1 MYKIIKKIAFV
12 LVVLLVCSNN
22 SVFADDPGI
31 IPIDLNPVELP
42 NPHKPKSPSRVKI
55 SACVDD
61 NAVIVSSSVS
71 VMAQITITNDLTG
84 ECLFDRVVAL
94 APDYHC
100 FIPNVSGVLTLTVS
114 VGDKTYEGQFV
125 H

>member
-1 MYKIIKKIAFV
+1 MKHSLI
-12 LVVLLVCSNN
+12 LVLLAIVFNFH
-22 SVFADDPGI
+22 SVAAENTIPLTIKEIPTNGSSDPT
-31 IPIDLNPVELP
+31 
-42 NPHKPKSPSRVKI
+42 KPKSPSRVHI
-55 SACVDD
+55 SACIDD

-71 VMAQITITNDLTG
+71 VLAQITITNDLTG

-94 APDYHC
+94 APNYHC